1 MRQFLIRFSKSL
13 LNHGRVLNED
23 NLRKLKM
30 EILKMKNN
38 TLSQMLILVS
48 RREERI
54 IDGDN
59 HVDYFMHTHQ
69 FQFLKICTNT

>member
-1 MRQFLIRFSKSL
+1 
-13 LNHGRVLNED
+13 
-23 NLRKLKM
+23 
-30 EILKMKNN
+30 MKKY

-54 IDGDN
+54 IDGDK